1 MNDYQLFKDAAAE
14 MDRLRESHAPRY
26 GEVGKVRTPTYGDVG
41 KVPSAAALLKAK
53 QPDDWLIDQFGARG
67 SMVVLGGATGASKST
82 LLYGMAQAISTG
94 DVFGGQLQCKRGKV
108 LVIQSDES
116 ERNAQRK
123 LQVMGMD
130 PAFDLLTDM
139 PQLDLNRLIRL
150 QQCNRYDAILMDS
163 ITTLLGRS
171 DDGPRMVDAEF
182 GLPIYELNDWADQY
196 NLLVVMT
203 CHLRKQARDATSNT
217 VRIGDLFGAG
227 SQAWAASD
235 VWALWKAD
243 TAEQSY
249 DTHLILK
256 CLKGR
261 FCEEGTAWNLDGC
274 KEDYSHRI
282 VSVIDPS
289 NLLPLRSNE
298 IKTRALVL
306 IKGSGKEWTT
316 KEISQA
322 LACNHEHARRTLQRL
337 LTEEKISRRKLPST
351 GGRPIYAYAE

>member
-1 MNDYQLFKDAAAE
+1 MNDYQLFEDAAAE
-14 MDRLRESHAPRY
+14 MDRLRESRAPRY

-139 PQLDLNRLIRL
+139 PQLDLNRLTRL
-150 QQCNRYDAILMDS
+150 QQCNGYDAILMDS

-289 NLLPLRSNE
+289 NLLPLRSSE
-298 IKTRALVL
+298 IKTRALIL